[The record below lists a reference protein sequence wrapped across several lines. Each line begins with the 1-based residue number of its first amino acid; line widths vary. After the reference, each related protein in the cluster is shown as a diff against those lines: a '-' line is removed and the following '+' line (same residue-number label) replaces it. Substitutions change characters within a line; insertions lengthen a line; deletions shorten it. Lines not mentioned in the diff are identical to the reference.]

1 MRTPCLFWA
10 EVVSPSLRAKI
21 AKNLYERGFTQSQIA
36 EKLGITQAM
45 VSKYLAGKYKP
56 LNEKVEAAIEGLA
69 GEISNMIAYGAP
81 EEEVVKYTSRRFF
94 DMIQGELCEE
104 YLKYANLK
112 DPSLCSEIFR
122 GMASKVEILDVLNLA
137 LGELLKDER
146 FLNLIPEIRSNFA
159 YALPNP
165 KGVEDVAA
173 IPGRITRVK
182 GKAFALPPEFG
193 ASEHM
198 AKILIELSKKASEI
212 RSVINIKFDE
222 SIEGALKRAELRFE
236 VIEEKNRDE
245 DRTVKLI
252 GNIFEEHGELDAVV
266 DRGAFGIEPC
276 VYIFGKNPLEV
287 LDKIKTLES
296 CMS

>member
-10 EVVSPSLRAKI
+10 EVVSPGLRAKI

-45 VSKYLAGKYKP
+45 VSKYIGGKYKP
-56 LNEKVEAAIEGLA
+56 LSEKVEGVIEELAA
-69 GEISNMIAYGAP
+69 EISNMIAYGAP
-81 EEEVVKYTSRRFF
+81 EEDVIKYTSRRFF
-94 DMIQGELCEE
+94 DLIRGELCEE
-104 YLKYANLK
+104 YLKYANLG
-112 DPSLCSEIFR
+112 DPTLCSEIFG
-122 GMASKVEILDVLNLA
+122 GMVSKAEILDVLNLA

-146 FLNLIPEIRSNFA
+146 FLDLIPEVRSNFA
-159 YALPNP
+159 YAIANP
-165 KGVEDVAA
+165 RGIEDVAA

-198 AKILIELSKKASEI
+198 AKILIELSRKAFEI
-212 RSVINIKFDE
+212 RSVINIKLDE
-222 SIEGALKRAELRFE
+222 NVEAALKKAGLKFA

-245 DRTVKLI
+245 ERTVELI
-252 GNIFEEHGELDAVV
+252 GDIFEEHGMLDAVV
-266 DRGAFGIEPC
+266 DRGAFGMEPC

-287 LDKIKTLES
+287 LDKVKALES
-296 CMS
+296 CI